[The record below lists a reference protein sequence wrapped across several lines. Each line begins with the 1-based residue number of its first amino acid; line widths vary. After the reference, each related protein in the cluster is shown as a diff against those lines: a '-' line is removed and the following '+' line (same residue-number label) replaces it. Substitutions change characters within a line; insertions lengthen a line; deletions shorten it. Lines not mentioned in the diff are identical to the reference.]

1 MVCRPK
7 TPYAIAKLSCTN
19 ILLYLYETQKFPV
32 TILRLFQAY
41 GPKQDSNRILPYLIE
56 NCKKNKKFLTTGVNN
71 FVTSVI
77 LRM

>member
-19 ILLYLYETQKFPV
+19 ILLYLHETQKFPV

-41 GPKQDSNRILPYLIE
+41 GPKQDSNRICHILLKIV
-56 NCKKNKKFLTTGVNN
+56 KKTKN
-71 FVTSVI
+71 F
-77 LRM
+77 